1 MRVLVCGS
9 RHFDDD
15 EHLFEVLNEING
27 TYDLRRNISEIIVGG
42 AAGADTLAETFARDN
57 CIPYSRFDANWELYG
72 RAAGPIRNRRMLE
85 EGKPDLVVAFLAPH
99 SRGTKNMIGI
109 AEKAGVPVKV
119 VNIG

>member
-9 RHFDDD
+9 RHYRDQ
-15 EHLFEVLNEING
+15 ERINRELSVIG
-27 TYDLRRNISEIIVGG
+27 NISEIVHGG
-42 AAGADTLAETFARDN
+42 ARGADTCAETFARDRGL
-57 CIPYSRFDANWELYG
+57 PYSRFDANWELYG

-99 SRGTKNMIGI
+99 SRGTKNMIEQ

-119 VNIG
+119 VNIA